1 MSIANIDFTGGAR
14 LAGVAGRKPPTTP
27 NVPLEAL
34 KAYQQLTSSTSK
46 ALGSVPRS
54 NVDLAA
60 QIRSFS
66 DFSKPVKRKP
76 GLLQQILGAGPIK
89 YALKPLEI
97 IDVPRRILISGL
109 KEGADAL
116 GSGDA
121 SWSDFIGQ
129 AKDPTF
135 GVGRFV
141 DTGNKWLDRVAGFA
155 GDVLLDPTTY
165 ITLGAGKFAGLA
177 GRQALASRLAAK
189 GATEELVQKAGR
201 LGITALSSAER
212 ELAGVAPAGLRFMG
226 KRISGTERLAEGIGT
241 GLASTRAAIGS
252 TKAGGALRRARTPEE
267 FAEFIEKLAT
277 GRGPLTAT
285 QAATTLD
292 ANIYRKGTQGRVLS
306 EIVAEFEPL
315 RQKLNASGRSKQ
327 ISAMVEKG
335 DLSDE
340 LADEV
345 FQFLQKNRERMQTAG
360 IDVGKITD
368 EAGNTA
374 YVPHVWSAQGREL
387 LMEES
392 PFAADFFKAFNLTK
406 SEISNPAAVRTRKFV
421 PDPTKVYNIGGKK
434 LVFED
439 ATIEGINKVFR
450 REFGFNVLEDD
461 AVELIKGYS
470 NQVAKAIGNKA
481 FEDRLVTLGTA
492 RAVSEVSEDVVDKK
506 ATKAAKKVADK
517 EAIENTKKA
526 KAAAKVQKKVV
537 DDARKEYRATV
548 RAAVTRIRQEFKGRL
563 GKVDAKLKNLQNE
576 LDTFLTA
583 NAADAVDLGS
593 QARAMDNV
601 IREARAYVDEAVAK
615 RERFLEEAGRL
626 NQAADVVEN
635 SPIYREL
642 QDNIEYAQRMVDET
656 TALRTELDDVARKI
670 DETVLDIPTPTQLGD
685 EVEKALNKPVSLYE
699 GTNVQPYRA
708 GGVVPGTRAY
718 DTSNALHEFAQS
730 YDDAART
737 VGLVSPEA
745 QSMYAEA
752 GQLADKAENM
762 RIMDD
767 LEEQLENIPF
777 VKNVHAML
785 ESEYQRLYRKFVDKT
800 GNPNEVAYGSLNS
813 ISVKQM
819 NELGFT
825 NADKRLI
832 AEFDANFV
840 KFNSIDDL
848 EQKYLAAARRVED
861 ADGMQRKAVAIRTR
875 AKAKA
880 LEDFRARLDRTT
892 SGQAGIPTVGDEIKN
907 RVVASFERMLDA
919 YEKSIPTM
927 RSYISTKDL
936 SSARAVALAKDSI
949 GLKMDLTD
957 AAMALRIQ
965 YDFIGRYSAAVDKL
979 RATGVSFN
987 PDAVAAKAGRNAIAA
1002 EINRAKTNL
1011 NELLAARVRIIRDAA
1026 KVLSDG
1032 TAETAT
1038 VRTANSV
1045 ARKTAAEREL
1055 VNNVQAY
1062 TEFVRGYLDEYLKQ
1076 KKLFSDAQRGKKGGI
1091 ISAEQLQEMGFDIE
1105 DLSSSGALGSVG
1117 FSVADG
1123 EGGYERMGELRK
1135 TIVLAIF
1142 GETAVREKFNF
1153 NDFLKQVT
1161 TRGTGKGRPVE
1172 VDIVKLNNWML
1183 KNAVP
1188 GLNNERVLN
1197 RIVEEG
1203 KRQLRNAEVA
1213 PTVAGAIGE
1222 QIGEMESR
1230 ILRLQQSAKRLGY
1243 RPRNGRKLTA
1253 QELERVE
1260 AIIGKGLDFDDP
1272 VSMGE
1277 ELARLNERIEK
1288 ISSPENKKLRKELLD
1303 EEKMLK
1309 DFLSKIPQGTPSNRI
1324 LKGGMTKAGAQQR
1337 LSQVREFLSMRVVK
1351 SELEQVDDDIAAV
1364 VAEMRALGGQRVKK
1378 EGIADPMMRR
1388 RFNNLKRER
1397 DGLRNMM
1404 DDGQLGAPT
1413 SEAYRDAIRR
1423 LEELD
1428 LTMKKISETNLVS
1441 PEGTVDVF
1449 TGSTEAAARLNK
1461 RLETLRNRKF
1471 ELEAELDV
1479 SRKEAKFL
1487 QDILDGEAYT
1497 GRKLGLPAGKAQANW
1512 QSVVFGESL
1521 GRVVRGFD
1529 REFVRNRIALYA
1541 RELELQNALSLPNQ
1555 SILTNQVREID
1566 DVIAELGTKEQ
1577 VIARIEKLGR
1587 EEENLKKVASGESIY
1602 GGYTVEGAQKRL
1614 RQIPRDR
1621 KKLQASLANIE
1632 ESTARRRELT
1642 EAIAGGREFEAA
1654 KAKKAA
1660 DDAAQPFTDSVAVA
1674 RERAQQTAEAG
1685 ESQLEIERPLGELA
1699 FQDAVEARKQIQ
1711 TEIDNTKQVAID
1723 ANVEFQQRSLE
1734 LRTIASEIENQ
1745 IRAAQMGNAPKRV
1758 EELSTWLDGVYALY
1772 DPIGYQARV
1781 GAEAA
1786 QGNNL
1791 AAQIMR
1797 LQTMPDS
1804 QDKYVVLSLLA
1815 QAHKQEANL
1824 LLEEGTLSRL
1834 NQMVDAA
1841 KKPDFPKIMKQQ
1853 LIEGWQAL
1861 PGNRVAVPTE
1871 VSKAMERFMRIDAPS
1886 EWRQFTQMWQNY
1898 TDFFK
1903 AYATLSPRFHIR
1915 NALSASLMNYADGV
1929 ATRNAVDGVKYW
1941 KLAKADPENWWKSLP
1956 AEEQRLAG
1964 DAILSVYAAGVGQYA
1979 EFGAVKGTRNRVVT
1993 ASRNIGTDVEGGVR
2007 MGMALDTLRNGG
2019 DVVEAA
2025 QRIKRIHFDYSD
2037 VSKMDK
2043 IAKRVIPFW
2052 TFMSRNIPLQMQ
2064 QIWLKPRVYQIYS
2077 NAVRNFQGQPT
2088 GEITPS
2094 WYSES
2099 DMFRSPVGGGY
2110 LRPDLAWSGL
2120 ESQVR
2125 QATTARGLVSQ
2136 ANPMLR
2142 IPFELASGQ
2151 KAFTGAQLS
2160 EGEAPMYA
2168 LEGLI
2173 PFLNTARSL
2182 TGTKPT
2188 SAPGASEQAQA
2199 AGAASGGQAQLN
2211 AILSFLGLPY
2221 VQPTVSQ
2228 QRGEILRRQAQLEE
2242 LLKKVGQR

>member
-1 MSIANIDFTGGAR
+1 
-14 LAGVAGRKPPTTP
+14 
-27 NVPLEAL
+27 
-34 KAYQQLTSSTSK
+34 
-46 ALGSVPRS
+46 
-54 NVDLAA
+54 
-60 QIRSFS
+60 
-66 DFSKPVKRKP
+66 
-76 GLLQQILGAGPIK
+76 
-89 YALKPLEI
+89 
-97 IDVPRRILISGL
+97 
-109 KEGADAL
+109 
-116 GSGDA
+116 
-121 SWSDFIGQ
+121 
-129 AKDPTF
+129 
-135 GVGRFV
+135 
-141 DTGNKWLDRVAGFA
+141 
-155 GDVLLDPTTY
+155 
-165 ITLGAGKFAGLA
+165 
-177 GRQALASRLAAK
+177 
-189 GATEELVQKAGR
+189 
-201 LGITALSSAER
+201 
-212 ELAGVAPAGLRFMG
+212 
-226 KRISGTERLAEGIGT
+226 
-241 GLASTRAAIGS
+241 
-252 TKAGGALRRARTPEE
+252 
-267 FAEFIEKLAT
+267 
-277 GRGPLTAT
+277 
-285 QAATTLD
+285 
-292 ANIYRKGTQGRVLS
+292 
-306 EIVAEFEPL
+306 
-315 RQKLNASGRSKQ
+315 
-327 ISAMVEKG
+327 
-335 DLSDE
+335 
-340 LADEV
+340 
-345 FQFLQKNRERMQTAG
+345 
-360 IDVGKITD
+360 
-368 EAGNTA
+368 
-374 YVPHVWSAQGREL
+374 
-387 LMEES
+387 
-392 PFAADFFKAFNLTK
+392 
-406 SEISNPAAVRTRKFV
+406 
-421 PDPTKVYNIGGKK
+421 IGGKK

-1213 PTVAGAIGE
+1213 PT
-1222 QIGEMESR
+1222 
-1230 ILRLQQSAKRLGY
+1230 
-1243 RPRNGRKLTA
+1243 
-1253 QELERVE
+1253 
-1260 AIIGKGLDFDDP
+1260 
-1272 VSMGE
+1272 
-1277 ELARLNERIEK
+1277 
-1288 ISSPENKKLRKELLD
+1288 
-1303 EEKMLK
+1303 
-1309 DFLSKIPQGTPSNRI
+1309 
-1324 LKGGMTKAGAQQR
+1324 
-1337 LSQVREFLSMRVVK
+1337 
-1351 SELEQVDDDIAAV
+1351 
-1364 VAEMRALGGQRVKK
+1364 
-1378 EGIADPMMRR
+1378 
-1388 RFNNLKRER
+1388 
-1397 DGLRNMM
+1397 
-1404 DDGQLGAPT
+1404 
-1413 SEAYRDAIRR
+1413 
-1423 LEELD
+1423 
-1428 LTMKKISETNLVS
+1428 
-1441 PEGTVDVF
+1441 
-1449 TGSTEAAARLNK
+1449 
-1461 RLETLRNRKF
+1461 
-1471 ELEAELDV
+1471 
-1479 SRKEAKFL
+1479 
-1487 QDILDGEAYT
+1487 
-1497 GRKLGLPAGKAQANW
+1497 
-1512 QSVVFGESL
+1512 
-1521 GRVVRGFD
+1521 
-1529 REFVRNRIALYA
+1529 
-1541 RELELQNALSLPNQ
+1541 
-1555 SILTNQVREID
+1555 
-1566 DVIAELGTKEQ
+1566 
-1577 VIARIEKLGR
+1577 
-1587 EEENLKKVASGESIY
+1587 
-1602 GGYTVEGAQKRL
+1602 
-1614 RQIPRDR
+1614 
-1621 KKLQASLANIE
+1621 
-1632 ESTARRRELT
+1632 
-1642 EAIAGGREFEAA
+1642 
-1654 KAKKAA
+1654 
-1660 DDAAQPFTDSVAVA
+1660 
-1674 RERAQQTAEAG
+1674 
-1685 ESQLEIERPLGELA
+1685 
-1699 FQDAVEARKQIQ
+1699 
-1711 TEIDNTKQVAID
+1711 
-1723 ANVEFQQRSLE
+1723 
-1734 LRTIASEIENQ
+1734 
-1745 IRAAQMGNAPKRV
+1745 
-1758 EELSTWLDGVYALY
+1758 
-1772 DPIGYQARV
+1772 
-1781 GAEAA
+1781 
-1786 QGNNL
+1786 
-1791 AAQIMR
+1791 
-1797 LQTMPDS
+1797 
-1804 QDKYVVLSLLA
+1804 
-1815 QAHKQEANL
+1815 
-1824 LLEEGTLSRL
+1824 
-1834 NQMVDAA
+1834 
-1841 KKPDFPKIMKQQ
+1841 
-1853 LIEGWQAL
+1853 
-1861 PGNRVAVPTE
+1861 
-1871 VSKAMERFMRIDAPS
+1871 
-1886 EWRQFTQMWQNY
+1886 
-1898 TDFFK
+1898 
-1903 AYATLSPRFHIR
+1903 
-1915 NALSASLMNYADGV
+1915 
-1929 ATRNAVDGVKYW
+1929 
-1941 KLAKADPENWWKSLP
+1941 
-1956 AEEQRLAG
+1956 
-1964 DAILSVYAAGVGQYA
+1964 
-1979 EFGAVKGTRNRVVT
+1979 
-1993 ASRNIGTDVEGGVR
+1993 
-2007 MGMALDTLRNGG
+2007 
-2019 DVVEAA
+2019 
-2025 QRIKRIHFDYSD
+2025 
-2037 VSKMDK
+2037 
-2043 IAKRVIPFW
+2043 
-2052 TFMSRNIPLQMQ
+2052 
-2064 QIWLKPRVYQIYS
+2064 
-2077 NAVRNFQGQPT
+2077 
-2088 GEITPS
+2088 
-2094 WYSES
+2094 
-2099 DMFRSPVGGGY
+2099 
-2110 LRPDLAWSGL
+2110 
-2120 ESQVR
+2120 
-2125 QATTARGLVSQ
+2125 
-2136 ANPMLR
+2136 
-2142 IPFELASGQ
+2142 
-2151 KAFTGAQLS
+2151 
-2160 EGEAPMYA
+2160 
-2168 LEGLI
+2168 
-2173 PFLNTARSL
+2173 
-2182 TGTKPT
+2182 
-2188 SAPGASEQAQA
+2188 
-2199 AGAASGGQAQLN
+2199 
-2211 AILSFLGLPY
+2211 
-2221 VQPTVSQ
+2221 
-2228 QRGEILRRQAQLEE
+2228 
-2242 LLKKVGQR
+2242 